1 MAVGNRG
8 LIALT
13 IVVAML
19 SLARPAAL
27 ARPLSG
33 PEPVAGSMDRA
44 AADPAARRGCRTDE
58 APRHE
63 DTARLSGVL
72 TPFFEEDDSEQ
83 FGCGHHLAV
92 LISAAFAPTRRL
104 PIAHRAELLRL
115 VNAQGWRALPGG
127 RGPPAA

>member
-19 SLARPAAL
+19 ALTRPAAL

-33 PEPVAGSMDRA
+33 HEPVAGSMDRTASDA
-44 AADPAARRGCRTDE
+44 AACRGCRTDE

-63 DTARLSGVL
+63 DPARISGVL

-83 FGCGHHLAV
+83 FGQGQHFAV
-92 LISAAFAPTRRL
+92 LVSMVFEPAPRL
-104 PIAHRAELLRL
+104 SIADRADLVRL
-115 VNAQGWRALPGG
+115 VIAQGWRALPGG
-127 RGPPAA
+127 RGPPAV